1 MDAVQRARSG
11 HPGMPMGMADI
22 ASILWR
28 DYLRHDPTHPEWPD
42 RDRFVLSNGHGSMLL
57 YSLLHLSGY
66 SLSLDDLRNFRQLH
80 SKTPGHPEYGQT
92 PGVEATTGPLG
103 QGLANSV
110 GMALAE
116 KMLAARFNRARYK
129 LFDHYTYTFV
139 GDGCLMEG
147 ISHEAASL
155 AGTLGLGKLVV
166 FYDDNGIS
174 IDGRVENWFTD
185 DTAMRF
191 KAYGWHVVEDINGHD
206 EKEVRQAIDEA
217 RAEMERPS
225 LLRCKTVIGRGAPN
239 KQGTAAVHGAPLGEE
254 EVTATREALGWGASP
269 FVVSKNIYR
278 AWNAQKKGRK
288 QYEEWKKMLRKYCR
302 QHEER
307 GRELMRRLCGD
318 LPRDF
323 DREMR
328 SFIRECQGHPCEEA
342 TRKQSQVCLEQF
354 SVGLPELVGGSA
366 DLSASNGTRRKSS
379 IAVSDETPD
388 GNYIY
393 YGVREFAMSAILNGL
408 ALHGG
413 FIPFGG
419 TFLVFSDYARNA
431 LRLAAMMRIRS
442 IFIYTHD
449 SIALGEDGPTHQPV
463 EHLASLRMIPG
474 LSVWR
479 PGDMVETATAWRAAL
494 SRRDGPTVLVL
505 TRQVVPPIPRDESRL
520 CDVEK
525 GAYILH
531 EPEDG
536 TPEAV
541 LIATGSEVS
550 CALEAARLLAEKKR
564 RVRVV
569 SMPSADAFEAQEPE
583 YKEAV
588 LPRALQPRVAVEAS
602 HPDWW
607 HKYVGLDGAVV
618 GVDRFGA
625 SAPGKMLVEHYG
637 ITAPEVVKA
646 VNKLLS

>member
-225 LLRCKTVIGRGAPN
+225 LLRCKTVNGRGAPN